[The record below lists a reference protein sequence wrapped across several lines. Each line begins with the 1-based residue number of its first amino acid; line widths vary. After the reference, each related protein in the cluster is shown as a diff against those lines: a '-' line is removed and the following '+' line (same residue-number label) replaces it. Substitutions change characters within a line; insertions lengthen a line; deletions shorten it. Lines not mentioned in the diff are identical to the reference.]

1 MIRSQ
6 KYRKASISIINKK
19 AFWNVYD
26 HLGTLILLNL
36 FSLVLILTFI
46 GIPFALSGLFGV
58 TKQIAYYESI
68 EFRDYLSNTK
78 KYFKKAFSLAIFM
91 MIFLFLLAANL
102 YFYYV
107 QIISSHTDANL
118 RIIFSIMLGV
128 MVWLG
133 IIFLIFLHYLF
144 PMMVQSGNKFV
155 SLLKKSYFLMLD
167 NIVVSLYL
175 FITSTF
181 WFLLGIY
188 TGIIA
193 FFFSFSVVSVVCQT
207 AIREVLNQ
215 YQPEALP
222 KDEEVRDFRDLI
234 RPWRL

>member
-6 KYRKASISIINKK
+6 KYRKATISIINKK

-36 FSLVLILTFI
+36 LSFVFILTFV
-46 GIPFALSGLFGV
+46 GIPLALSGLFGV
-58 TKQIAYYESI
+58 TKQIAYYESV
-68 EFRDYLSNTK
+68 EFRDYWSNTK
-78 KYFKKAFSLAIFM
+78 KYFKKAFSLAIFI

-102 YFYYV
+102 YFYYF
-107 QIISSHTDANL
+107 QIILSHTDANM
-118 RIIFSIMLGV
+118 RIIFSIMLGG
-128 MVWLG
+128 MVWLC

-144 PMMVQSGNKFV
+144 PMMVQFGDKFV

-181 WFLLGIY
+181 WFVLGIY

-207 AIREVLNQ
+207 ALREVLNQ
-215 YQPEALP
+215 YQPEALS
-222 KDEEVRDFRDLI
+222 KDEEVRGFRDLI